1 MSVGYVG
8 LCWFLGAFSTF
19 LLATQFLL
27 LFELLPFPKF
37 VRAADLF
44 SRARLIQNRLSRLAD
59 GEYDPPRHPTLD
71 FLFLGE
77 GSTWN
82 SSVWRDIKYIKCI
95 KLSYHIMSKIFQPV
109 IFPLFQEEL
118 QKIDP
123 MHSQNTCHNTSMLRC
138 RPSPRISGRQWRRH
152 PTPRLSSEH
161 HGRHGRGSGRGAMR
175 WRPRC
180 NGGNNEGITPFL
192 PQFKKCHKH
201 LGKKWL
207 IMGAK

>member
-44 SRARLIQNRLSRLAD
+44 SRARLIQNRLSHLAD

-77 GSTWN
+77 GST
-82 SSVWRDIKYIKCI
+82 
-95 KLSYHIMSKIFQPV
+95 
-109 IFPLFQEEL
+109 
-118 QKIDP
+118 
-123 MHSQNTCHNTSMLRC
+123 
-138 RPSPRISGRQWRRH
+138 
-152 PTPRLSSEH
+152 
-161 HGRHGRGSGRGAMR
+161 
-175 WRPRC
+175 
-180 NGGNNEGITPFL
+180 
-192 PQFKKCHKH
+192 
-201 LGKKWL
+201 
-207 IMGAK
+207 